1 MALISLVTASR
12 RSLLARRF
20 AAMPCTS
27 HSIAAAT
34 QVRMPSEISPTRSDI
49 PPRMTVRIT
58 STVSR
63 LKRLTEAAWAWLGL
77 IIGCMVHLLLASYL

>member
-12 RSLLARRF
+12 RSLLARTF

-27 HSIAAAT
+27 QSIAAAT
-34 QVRMPSEISPTRSDI
+34 QVRMPSEISPTLSDI

-58 STVSR
+58 RKVNR
-63 LKRLTEAAWAWLGL
+63 LKRLAGVAAGWVGL
-77 IIGCMVHLLLASYL
+77 IIGCMFHLLLASYL